1 MIDFLEGTLAS
12 KSPEA
17 VTVSVGGVG
26 FRAMVPVSTYGEM
39 PRTGQKVHLLT
50 YLYVREDQLTLYG
63 FATESERAL
72 FIRLLGVNRVG
83 PSVAMQVLSS
93 CQVEDFRRLVSSGDV
108 KSLASMVKG
117 VGKKTAQR
125 LILELKGE
133 LAEPEGEGTGAVS
146 SPAAANAVKAL
157 VQLGVGLQN
166 ARHQV
171 QEKMEELGKDVDEAT
186 LINAIFSD

>member
-12 KSPEA
+12 KTTEA

-26 FRAMVPVSTYGEM
+26 FHALVPVSTYGEM
-39 PRTGQKVHLLT
+39 PPVGEQVHLLT

-72 FIRLLGVNRVG
+72 FVRLLDVNRVG

-93 CQVEDFRRLVSSGDV
+93 CNVEDFRRLVSSGDV

-133 LAEPEGEGTGAVS
+133 LAEPEGEGTAAIS

-157 VQLGVGLQN
+157 VELGVGLQN
-166 ARHQV
+166 ARQQV
-171 QEKMEELGKDVDEAT
+171 EEKLEELGPDVDEST

>member
-1 MIDFLEGTLAS
+1 MIDFVEGKLAS
-12 KSPEA
+12 KDPDG

-26 FRAMVPVSTYGEM
+26 FYAHVPGSTYAAMPALGESV
-39 PRTGQKVHLLT
+39 QLLT

-63 FATESERAL
+63 FATEAERRL
-72 FIRLLGVNRVG
+72 FKRLLEVNRVG

-93 CQVEDFRRLVSSGDV
+93 CSVNDFRRFVSSGDV

-133 LAEPEGEGTGAVS
+133 LAEPEEEGGGELT
-146 SPAAANAVKAL
+146 SPVAANAVKAL
-157 VQLGVGLQN
+157 VELGVGMEG
-166 ARHQV
+166 ARKQV
-171 QEKMEELGKDVDEAT
+171 KEKMKELGPDVDEAT
-186 LINAIFSD
+186 LIQEVFSG